1 MPDLI
6 SPLNALG
13 LLTEASWKGIPFP
26 TSQLRLSLSQDLA
39 EFRYWQVDGAR
50 FEGTGM
56 APIVYNMTI
65 PFRNN
70 LASGRS
76 EGWRSGQLYP
86 DAWQRFLSACSDR
99 RPGTLVHPAI
109 GPVFCYLKT
118 ADTEWDPNKRD
129 GVDVTA
135 QWIQSIDDSVQP
147 IVPAVQAQAGMTM
160 AAIDLDN
167 AIFALTPRPT
177 NPIYKPNFADT
188 IRSIL
193 AVGDHISLARKQY
206 AGQIDGVIYRAKAI
220 EASIIGATAGTL
232 TAIALYPS
240 APATTGRALLWPIVT
255 SCERLRSA
263 CYDQQ
268 RKLLASS
275 RDMSAYVV
283 PQRTTVAMLVV
294 SIGGGTTLSDL
305 MKLNP
310 TLAGKA
316 IVEAKTLVH
325 YYTPKR
331 IQ

>member
-1 MPDLI
+1 MPLV
-6 SPLNALG
+6 SPQNALG
-13 LLTEASWKGIPFP
+13 YLNEASWKGVSFP
-26 TSQLRLSLSQDLA
+26 TTSLKVSMQQDLA

-50 FEGTGM
+50 FEATGR
-56 APIVYNMTI
+56 APLTFNASI

-70 LASGRS
+70 LSAGNMERWQSGA
-76 EGWRSGQLYP
+76 LYP
-86 DAWQRFLSACSDR
+86 YVWEYFRAACADR
-99 RPGTLVHPAI
+99 RPGMLVHPAY
-109 GPVFCYLKT
+109 GSVFCYCKSIET
-118 ADTEWDPNKRD
+118 DWDPNKRD

-135 QWIQSIDDSVQP
+135 QWVEAIDDNNPLLTTTNTS
-147 IVPAVQAQAGMTM
+147 QAGMVLS
-160 AAIDLDN
+160 AVDLDS
-167 AIFALTPRPT
+167 ALFALTPKPT

-193 AVGDHISLARKQY
+193 AVGDQISLARKQS
-206 AGQIDGVIYRAKAI
+206 AGQIDGVVYRAKAI

-305 MKLNP
+305 LKLNP